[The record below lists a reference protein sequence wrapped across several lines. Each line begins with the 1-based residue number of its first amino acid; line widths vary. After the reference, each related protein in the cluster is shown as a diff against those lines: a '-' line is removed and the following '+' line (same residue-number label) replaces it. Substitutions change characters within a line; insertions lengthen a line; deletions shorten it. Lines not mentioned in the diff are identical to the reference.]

1 MTGKEGMSEEN
12 SDLLIHLVSHFYLIS
27 FFVQEFCLALYVLSH
42 FVMHESKIL
51 QIPSPDGSWG
61 YIEA

>member
-27 FFVQEFCLALYVLSH
+27 FFV
-42 FVMHESKIL
+42 
-51 QIPSPDGSWG
+51 
-61 YIEA
+61 